1 VNPLYIWY
9 GPVASEKTT
18 QALRYARRMSRQGQT
33 IPYVI
38 RPSVSVRAH
47 ETAGVLYTKAGE
59 KYPSVEIES
68 ARSLEEAALPCK
80 AVWIDEPMLFDDEPW
95 VYDAVMRIRR
105 TRTVL
110 ISGCAATSELE
121 PFRSSLPRLIAVADY
136 PKFCLADCDACGSIA
151 TATRSVCLTGKD
163 GQVLV
168 GGEETYRPVCHVC
181 WTKWVNDASSVRFHT
196 AGASRSNP

>member
-1 VNPLYIWY
+1 MKRMTVWA
-9 GPVASEKTT
+9 GPVLSSKSTK
-18 QALRYARRMSRQGQT
+18 ALAYAKRLARRG
-33 IPYVI
+33 IKVLLV
-38 RPSVSVRAH
+38 RPADSVRAH
-47 ETAGVLYTKAGE
+47 ETAGVLKTRAGDE
-59 KYPSVEIES
+59 WPANEIERAS
-68 ARSLEEAALPCK
+68 FLEAFVRDSRPDVL
-80 AVWIDEPMLFDDEPW
+80 WIDEPMLFDDEPW

-168 GGEETYRPVCHVC
+168 GGEETYRPVCHAC
-181 WTKWVNDASSVRFHT
+181 WTKLVNDVSSVRFHT
-196 AGASRSNP
+196 AGASRS